1 MMSFRKQAGFT
12 LLETILSLALVGLIV
27 GMLSTIGKQWL
38 IEWNIGSKRV
48 EELDRLELA
57 RDRLVSDLQLALDL
71 PMTNET
77 LGPNF
82 SGDSDHISFVREP
95 LSGDGTDH
103 LLIVQYQ
110 NDQDLGVVRRI
121 APYDGMISAAR
132 ARFSEPVK
140 LLPSSYHIAFS
151 YRGFD
156 GQISPTWREAFIPRE
171 IIVELRNENS
181 EPISTLTIVPHVQIP
196 FSCAALSS
204 VKDCQSFMRGE
215 KASSPAQNFLGN
227 IKSVIKGQGSP

>member
-38 IEWNIGSKRV
+38 VEWNIGSKHV
-48 EELDRLELA
+48 EKLDRLELA

-82 SGDSDHISFVREP
+82 TGDADHIIFVREP
-95 LSGDGTDH
+95 LSGDGTDR
-103 LLIVQYQ
+103 LLFVLYN
-110 NDQDLGVVRRI
+110 NDQDRGVIRRI
-121 APYDGMISAAR
+121 APYDGMTSAMR
-132 ARFSEPVK
+132 ARFGEPVG
-140 LLPSSYHIAFS
+140 LLPSSYHIAFG

-156 GQISPTWREAFIPRE
+156 GQISANWREAFMPSE
-171 IIVELRNENS
+171 IIVELRNGNA
-181 EPISTLTIVPHVQIP
+181 EPISTFSIAPHVQIP

-204 VKDCQSFMRGE
+204 VKDCQFFMRGE
-215 KASSPAQNFLGN
+215 KAPGPAQNFLGQ
-227 IKSVIKGQGSP
+227 IKSVIKGPGSP